1 MSSFVTYIIV
11 FSQQKE
17 GKTYFVS
24 DLFLLVMV
32 KHISIFNIFISNFT
46 LCALFDEIA
55 SVEMFNEKFIMEV
68 IILSKQYKN
77 LFKN

>member
-32 KHISIFNIFISNFT
+32 KHISIFNIFI
-46 LCALFDEIA
+46 
-55 SVEMFNEKFIMEV
+55 
-68 IILSKQYKN
+68 
-77 LFKN
+77 